1 MASLQ
6 LIMICGNVA
15 MFYPDVAIVGRWWWH
30 RCNGSDSNVAMLYLD
45 VAVLL
50 CCDNKVPMFYL
61 DVAIVGRWWWHRCN
75 GSDNNLRQRSTQLLS
90 LALPVVSSIMV

>member
-1 MASLQ
+1 MLPFYYVVIKMLLLSVGGIIAIAI

-15 MFYPDVAIVGRWWWH
+15 MFYP
-30 RCNGSDSNVAMLYLD
+30 
-45 VAVLL
+45 
-50 CCDNKVPMFYL
+50 

-90 LALPVVSSIMV
+90 LALPLSSIMV

>member
-1 MASLQ
+1 MLPCYYVVIKMLLLSVGGIIAIAI

-15 MFYPDVAIVGRWWWH
+15 MFYPDVAIVCWWH

-61 DVAIVGRWWWHRCN
+61 DVAIVCWWHHCN
-75 GSDNNLRQRSTQLLS
+75 
-90 LALPVVSSIMV
+90 